1 MPHFKQQLELIENV
15 DESGPKAT
23 EIEITTE
30 PNQTIN
36 INKRKKGK
44 NTNYNNMLQKSI
56 HNNKSKNKRL
66 KHFNEK
72 ETHEEKINSS
82 EDETRMNLTTHKGR
96 TGEDPFWG
104 TSNPNSKNQLSNI
117 SKNSN
122 NQLISK
128 IYQDN
133 QENQTD
139 TNKNSED
146 TNIDNTISSEITDDL
161 MSDNE
166 TIEDNTSSMDTNQ
179 EETDQNLVIIQLDL
193 FNKLIGNG
201 EGFIELIRI
210 GRKNIKVE
218 STVTKGQIPPATLYM
233 LECNDT
239 YFFKSFTN
247 YKNGIKPEHQKE
259 FEKIF
264 FNSTNVYKN
273 THERT
278 KLTKKEK
285 DNVFKMIKIKLGW
298 AYFNQI
304 EWKNINHSDIIRKL
318 QYIAGFVGK
327 KQNFEYNKINLA
339 LREILKEELPDLPS
353 HPNLI
358 DKSIKVKIPYELPL
372 IYHHLANQTKRA
384 LSNYFNIKTNKLPD
398 SYIKVLPILPNDPG
412 ELSVE
417 WKRIFP
423 IKKYSMLKELRNVRE
438 KLRVEY
444 FFSGKLPDTYFNFP
458 KPRELLPFS
467 PKGLPNYLAQYLPFN
482 SNRTEKTLR
491 EIVQELREYYIFKK
505 LPNNY
510 FTPKPRLPNSPDNTI
525 FNYIFP
531 ITEQNTAN
539 EFIKEARRK
548 YEIIFPINKKWI
560 NVPKTNTKNKP
571 FLPKNINELDAQFI
585 VDEEII
591 LPITNKTNIRNIVI
605 KLGKKYFF
613 ERIPDEWISIEK
625 TNDNI
630 DTPAL
635 EISNIERKQLPD
647 LTTTIQELDKY
658 NIKITIPII
667 DDKKIHQTT
676 QTLKKIYIFK
686 YLPDTFINLPPIP
699 NP

>member
-1 MPHFKQQLELIENV
+1 MELNLN
-15 DESGPKAT
+15 T
-23 EIEITTE
+23 
-30 PNQTIN
+30 
-36 INKRKKGK
+36 KK
-44 NTNYNNMLQKSI
+44 N
-56 HNNKSKNKRL
+56 L
-66 KHFNEK
+66 K
-72 ETHEEKINSS
+72 
-82 EDETRMNLTTHKGR
+82 
-96 TGEDPFWG
+96 
-104 TSNPNSKNQLSNI
+104 
-117 SKNSN
+117 
-122 NQLISK
+122 
-128 IYQDN
+128 
-133 QENQTD
+133 
-139 TNKNSED
+139 
-146 TNIDNTISSEITDDL
+146 
-161 MSDNE
+161 
-166 TIEDNTSSMDTNQ
+166 
-179 EETDQNLVIIQLDL
+179 
-193 FNKLIGNG
+193 
-201 EGFIELIRI
+201 
-210 GRKNIKVE
+210 
-218 STVTKGQIPPATLYM
+218 
-233 LECNDT
+233 
-239 YFFKSFTN
+239 
-247 YKNGIKPEHQKE
+247 
-259 FEKIF
+259 KIF

-304 EWKNINHSDIIRKL
+304 DGKTSTIQISSENYNILLAFQNSIRTTTNIPPFSKPN
-318 QYIAGFVGK
+318 K
-327 KQNFEYNKINLA
+327 KSFKQLFQ
-339 LREILKEELPDLPS
+339 
-353 HPNLI
+353 H
-358 DKSIKVKIPYELPL
+358 
-372 IYHHLANQTKRA
+372 Q
-384 LSNYFNIKTNKLPD
+384 TNKLPD
-398 SYIKVLPILPNDPG
+398 SYI
-412 ELSVE
+412 
-417 WKRIFP
+417 
-423 IKKYSMLKELRNVRE
+423 KELRNVRE

-531 ITEQNTAN
+531 ITEQNTAK

-647 LTTTIQELDKY
+647 LTTTTQELDKY

-676 QTLKKIYIFK
+676 QTLKKLYIFK
-686 YLPDTFINLPPIP
+686 YLPDAFINLPPIP
-699 NP
+699 NPDKTPPSKKNNNKSNLIEFLIDNNYIDTQKYAFDKHTEHTWQRNASSSRIDFIWVDNNIFDKITKINKPYIPNYKTDHKCLSIDLNIKLKIGRQHQT

>member
-1 MPHFKQQLELIENV
+1 
-15 DESGPKAT
+15 
-23 EIEITTE
+23 
-30 PNQTIN
+30 
-36 INKRKKGK
+36 
-44 NTNYNNMLQKSI
+44 
-56 HNNKSKNKRL
+56 
-66 KHFNEK
+66 
-72 ETHEEKINSS
+72 
-82 EDETRMNLTTHKGR
+82 
-96 TGEDPFWG
+96 
-104 TSNPNSKNQLSNI
+104 
-117 SKNSN
+117 
-122 NQLISK
+122 
-128 IYQDN
+128 
-133 QENQTD
+133 
-139 TNKNSED
+139 
-146 TNIDNTISSEITDDL
+146 
-161 MSDNE
+161 
-166 TIEDNTSSMDTNQ
+166 
-179 EETDQNLVIIQLDL
+179 
-193 FNKLIGNG
+193 
-201 EGFIELIRI
+201 
-210 GRKNIKVE
+210 
-218 STVTKGQIPPATLYM
+218 
-233 LECNDT
+233 
-239 YFFKSFTN
+239 
-247 YKNGIKPEHQKE
+247 
-259 FEKIF
+259 
-264 FNSTNVYKN
+264 
-273 THERT
+273 
-278 KLTKKEK
+278 
-285 DNVFKMIKIKLGW
+285 
-298 AYFNQI
+298 
-304 EWKNINHSDIIRKL
+304 
-318 QYIAGFVGK
+318 
-327 KQNFEYNKINLA
+327 
-339 LREILKEELPDLPS
+339 EILKEELPDLPS

-560 NVPKTNTKNKP
+560 NVPKTKINLF
-571 FLPKNINELDAQFI
+571 FL
-585 VDEEII
+585 
-591 LPITNKTNIRNIVI
+591 KTSMNWMHNS
-605 KLGKKYFF
+605 L
-613 ERIPDEWISIEK
+613 IPDEWISIEK

-647 LTTTIQELDKY
+647 LTTTTQELDKIQYKNY
-658 NIKITIPII
+658 NT
-667 DDKKIHQTT
+667 HHR
-676 QTLKKIYIFK
+676 
-686 YLPDTFINLPPIP
+686 
-699 NP
+699 

>member
-1 MPHFKQQLELIENV
+1 
-15 DESGPKAT
+15 
-23 EIEITTE
+23 
-30 PNQTIN
+30 
-36 INKRKKGK
+36 
-44 NTNYNNMLQKSI
+44 
-56 HNNKSKNKRL
+56 
-66 KHFNEK
+66 
-72 ETHEEKINSS
+72 
-82 EDETRMNLTTHKGR
+82 
-96 TGEDPFWG
+96 
-104 TSNPNSKNQLSNI
+104 
-117 SKNSN
+117 
-122 NQLISK
+122 
-128 IYQDN
+128 
-133 QENQTD
+133 
-139 TNKNSED
+139 
-146 TNIDNTISSEITDDL
+146 
-161 MSDNE
+161 
-166 TIEDNTSSMDTNQ
+166 
-179 EETDQNLVIIQLDL
+179 
-193 FNKLIGNG
+193 
-201 EGFIELIRI
+201 
-210 GRKNIKVE
+210 
-218 STVTKGQIPPATLYM
+218 
-233 LECNDT
+233 
-239 YFFKSFTN
+239 
-247 YKNGIKPEHQKE
+247 
-259 FEKIF
+259 
-264 FNSTNVYKN
+264 
-273 THERT
+273 
-278 KLTKKEK
+278 
-285 DNVFKMIKIKLGW
+285 
-298 AYFNQI
+298 
-304 EWKNINHSDIIRKL
+304 
-318 QYIAGFVGK
+318 
-327 KQNFEYNKINLA
+327 
-339 LREILKEELPDLPS
+339 EILKEELPDLPS

-417 WKRIFP
+417 WKKIFP

-482 SNRTEKTLR
+482 SNRTEKTL
-491 EIVQELREYYIFKK
+491 Q
-505 LPNNY
+505 
-510 FTPKPRLPNSPDNTI
+510 
-525 FNYIFP
+525 
-531 ITEQNTAN
+531 
-539 EFIKEARRK
+539 ARIE

-591 LPITNKTNIRNIVI
+591 LPITIKTNIRNIVI

-613 ERIPDEWISIEK
+613 KRIPDEWISIEK

-647 LTTTIQELDKY
+647 LTTTTQELDKY

-676 QTLKKIYIFK
+676 QTLKKLYIFK

-699 NP
+699 NPGWDSIIF